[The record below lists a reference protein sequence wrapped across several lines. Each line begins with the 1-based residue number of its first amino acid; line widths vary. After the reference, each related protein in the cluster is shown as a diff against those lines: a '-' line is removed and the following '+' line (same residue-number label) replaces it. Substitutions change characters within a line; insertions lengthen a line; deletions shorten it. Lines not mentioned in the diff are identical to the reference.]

1 MKYKNKWMG
10 VALMA
15 ASLVLASCAS
25 DNNDPATDGGG
36 VETVVTELTDAVCDS
51 LGKKSIEEFL
61 AYAKNPRCSFY
72 STKSSAYLVEWAK
85 KHNLKY
91 GVDDSLNVWIDV
103 PANTKDMEAYPKVIL
118 QGHQDMVCDSKPG
131 ETYDYKQVV
140 GEPYYDGNKLMG
152 RKVNLGADDGIG
164 VGMALAVA
172 ASNVAHGPLRL
183 LFTTNEDCGMY
194 GVAALSPS
202 VLDADYLLSF
212 DDEDYA
218 KLTTGCLGSY
228 INEMEKT
235 YTVGQAATGSK
246 EITLEVDGLRGGHSG
261 MTIGEKRLSGVTILA
276 KVLKDVVAPNEGRL
290 VAIGSGSA
298 SNAIANN
305 LKLQFVVDAD
315 KADAC
320 KTSIEQALAAYT
332 AEYTEESFTSAC
344 TATDVPAADAADVCP
359 EQTLADLDQ
368 YIAKQTQG
376 VIEREGTDGLV
387 LKSNNI
393 GVVTLAKG
401 TLALTSFARAYDD
414 SWIESRKT
422 SIASLTS
429 ELGMVMTNEILMPA
443 WDTPADDSFVS
454 FVYDIYKGI
463 DSKAYKKKAEGG
475 LECAYF
481 VKMKPSIKTVAMGPD
496 IKGAH
501 TIDEYLDISTM
512 KPMMKVVM
520 SILQKIGS
528 QSK

>member
-25 DNNDPATDGGG
+25 DNNDPTGA
-36 VETVVTELTDAVCDS
+36 EPVVTELTDDVCDA
-51 LGKKSIEEFL
+51 LGQKSIEEFL
-61 AYAKNPRCSFY
+61 AFAKTPRCTFY
-72 STKSSAYLVEWAK
+72 STKSSAYLVDWAK

-91 GVDDSLNVWIDV
+91 GVDDSLNVWMDV
-103 PANTKDMEAYPKVIL
+103 PANAEAMKAYPKVIL
-118 QGHQDMVCDSKPG
+118 QAHQDMVPGSKSG

-140 GEPYYDGNKLMG
+140 GEPYYDGNYLMG
-152 RKVNLGADDGIG
+152 KTVNLGADDGIG
-164 VGMALAVA
+164 VGMALAIA
-172 ASNVAHGPLRL
+172 ESNVAHGPLRL
-183 LFTTNEDCGMY
+183 IFTTNEED
-194 GVAALSPS
+194 GVPGVEALPDS

-218 KLTTGCLGSY
+218 KVTTGCLGGYSCDL
-228 INEMEKT
+228 KKQ
-235 YTVGQAATGSK
+235 YTVGQAAAGGK
-246 EITLEVDGLRGGHSG
+246 EITLEVTGLRGGHSG
-261 MTIGEKRLSGVTILA
+261 GTIGEKRLSGVTILA
-276 KVLKDVVAPNEGRL
+276 KVLKDVVTPNKGKL
-290 VAIGSGSA
+290 VAISSGTF

-320 KTSIEQALAAYT
+320 KTSIEQILADYKT
-332 AEYTEESFTSAC
+332 EYTEESFTATC
-344 TATDVPAADAADVCP
+344 TATDVPAADAANVCP
-359 EQTLADLDQ
+359 EQALADFNQ
-368 YIAKQTQG
+368 YFANQTQG

-387 LKSNNI
+387 TKSNNI
-393 GVVTLAKG
+393 AVVTLVDGKVV
-401 TLALTSFARAYDD
+401 LTSAARAYDD
-414 SWIESRKT
+414 NWLQNVKASV
-422 SIASLTS
+422 ASLKS
-429 ELGMVMTNEILMPA
+429 ELGMTLSNEISMPA
-443 WDTPADDSFVS
+443 WDTPDADSFVS

-463 DSKAYKKKAEGG
+463 DSKAYKNKAPGG

-481 VKMKPSIKTVAMGPD
+481 VKKKPSIKTVAMGPD
-496 IKGAH
+496 IKGVH

-520 SILQKIGS
+520 SILQKIGT